1 MVNLVGVIT
10 KVVDMVAAAAAAEG
24 VVVEVGDV
32 VEVVAE
38 GMVAVGET
46 TVEEVVQ
53 ILDLV
58 QWMDLLVECLAG
70 KW

>member
-24 VVVEVGDV
+24 VVVEVGGV

-46 TVEEVVQ
+46 IVEEVVQ